1 MRRTLMLMALTAVAA
16 SALTAA
22 AVAVGSGSGGLTA
35 PTTVHVV
42 EHPATDQVID
52 IGATGDSP
60 GDQLPFNNPIFN
72 WNNTRKVG
80 VDQGNCVRA
89 STTNGRWECMWTT
102 FLHKGQITVEGPF
115 RDALPTTA
123 LAVTGGTGAY
133 RNVRGQMI
141 LHARKDGNFDFIFKL
156 QP

>member
-1 MRRTLMLMALTAVAA
+1 MRKMLVLLAV
-16 SALTAA
+16 A
-22 AVAVGSGSGGLTA
+22 AVAVVAATAAFAGGAPGLTA
-35 PTTVHVV
+35 PRVIHVV
-42 EHPATDQVID
+42 ERPVTDKVID
-52 IGATGDSP
+52 IGAKGDSP
-60 GDQLPFNNPIFN
+60 GDQLPFANPIYDASN
-72 WNNTRKVG
+72 SHKVG
-80 VDQGNCVRA
+80 SDQGNCIRA
-89 STTNGRWECMWTT
+89 STKQGRWECMWTT

-115 RDALPTTA
+115 RDAFPTTV

>member
-42 EHPATDQVID
+42 EHPVTDQVID

-89 STTNGRWECMWTT
+89 STANGRWECMWTT
-102 FLHKGQITVEGPF
+102 FLPRGQVTVEGPYL
-115 RDALPTTA
+115 DAKATTQ
-123 LAVTGGTGAY
+123 LSITGGTGAY
-133 RNVRGQMI
+133 SNARGWMT
-141 LHARKDGNFDFIFKL
+141 LHLRGDGNFDFVFHF